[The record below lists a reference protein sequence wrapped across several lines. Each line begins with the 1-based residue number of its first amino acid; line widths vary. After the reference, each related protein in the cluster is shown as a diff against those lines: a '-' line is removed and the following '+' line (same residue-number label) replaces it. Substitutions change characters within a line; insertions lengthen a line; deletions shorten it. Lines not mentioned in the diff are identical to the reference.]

1 MDTIDKTLR
10 PDATIAPGRTIRP
23 DNTLGATTLR
33 TQVDG
38 LTTANASTATIMP
51 GANKSGNSSA
61 PAETFFIRG
70 EQYTKLETLSDNS
83 GEGQVFLVEKDEKK
97 LVLKIYYP
105 KFKVKKKLMK
115 LVSTINFEMIVRT
128 YDFGKVYV
136 DGVYRDYELM
146 EYLEGGTLDK
156 YKLNGDMN
164 QFRRIALQAAAA
176 LEYCHNMRIIHKDI
190 KPGNFFF
197 RDSEHTQLVLGDF
210 GISAVMKDNEVLHR
224 TTQARTPVYASP
236 EMYSD
241 VIDGVVELTPATDFY
256 SLGIT
261 LLALWYGHS
270 PFTNSERTIMKYKN
284 EGRIPKVDALPDRVK
299 MIVKGL
305 TAVNTQTRWKYNE
318 VERWFMGESP
328 QVDESSPFLKYKA
341 FVVDPERN
349 LVAENV
355 ADLVPLLINNE
366 RIARGYLYGGR
377 LANWFEQCGN
387 EKVSIALKDIVKN
400 RYPADPQA
408 GLMAAVYAMEPTW
421 PYRDVNNKECI
432 DIHAVAMSMI
442 TNMSEYTIVLRNPND
457 RLWIYLE
464 SRTDCDVDRM
474 RKYFQ
479 QGTQQELALA
489 VMKTVYEIDPD
500 MPFIVKHNTKTLK
513 EIVRCFGNEQ
523 LTENDWRSLTD
534 GRLLSWMYCHEDRM
548 ACEALRI
555 LTEGKE
561 FSKHLAFKVL
571 YNIDRNAAYDL
582 KEANTPQKVG
592 EMLAEKLTRWQ
603 SLSDR
608 DFEEYISEF
617 SDPNGRFM
625 YFAQMHGWVNE
636 MVEAQ
641 RCFDLNSE
649 ENRQR
654 LGLYDLRTA
663 AYRFCRILGATPLY
677 LLPNGSLLHDGL
689 NIDTKYTADVRQ
701 EVRQG
706 VLPQWLATF
715 YHENPNE
722 DFTEEYS
729 YEHRLEDWLNAVGS
743 YDPQYA
749 FYRRF
754 VQAKED
760 TRQRFDHIKK
770 QFTKAQVRRGLWRII
785 YFSLC
790 VIWLLGVLVVG
801 FHDKEAMLVNGFV
814 TICLPVGGVTA
825 LICAMRAFFRGF
837 GFLLC
842 AFWGVFGF
850 LTSLVPLWILKYID
864 VSMPSLFTVSVVFI
878 TLLYMVVCHFSENRS
893 DNVYDKELINE
904 VVDDDVKSL
913 LLEPLYYTFKT
924 KSYKFKG
931 SKFGMLEDVENQF
944 LAVANESVFHY
955 VMWTL
960 MVAIVLCE
968 LIVYNYLI

>member
-1 MDTIDKTLR
+1 MDTIDKTFR
-10 PDATIAPGRTIRP
+10 SDATIASDTTLRS
-23 DNTLGATTLR
+23 DNTLEAITLK
-33 TQVDG
+33 TQVDAQG
-38 LTTANASTATIMP
+38 RTVNASAMTAIP
-51 GANKSGNSSA
+51 GGNADTAA
-61 PAETFFIRG
+61 PADSFFIRG
-70 EQYTKLETLSDNS
+70 ERYIKVETLSDNS
-83 GEGQVFLVEKDEKK
+83 GEGQVFLVEKEDKK
-97 LVLKIYYP
+97 LVLKVYYP

-156 YKLNGDMN
+156 YKINGDID

-176 LEYCHNMRIIHKDI
+176 LEYCHNLRIIHKDI

-210 GISAVMKDNEVLHR
+210 GISSVMKDNEALHR

-236 EMYSD
+236 EMYAD

-261 LLALWYGHS
+261 LLALWYGRS

-284 EGRIPKVDALPDRVK
+284 EGRIPKLDSLPERVR
-299 MIVKGL
+299 MIIKGL
-305 TAVNTQTRWKYNE
+305 TAVNTQTRWKYKE

-328 QVDESSPFLKYKA
+328 LVDETSPFLKYKA

-349 LVAENV
+349 LVAESA
-355 ADLVPLLINNE
+355 ADLVPMLIENE

-408 GLMAAVYAMEPTW
+408 GLIAAVYAMEPTW

-432 DIHAVAMSMI
+432 DIHAVALSMI
-442 TNMSEYTIVLRNPND
+442 SNMSEYTIVLRNPHD

-479 QGTQQELALA
+479 QGTQQEMALA
-489 VMKTVYEIDPD
+489 VMKTVYEIDPS
-500 MPFIVKHNTKTLK
+500 MPFIVNHNTKTLK
-513 EIVRCFGNEQ
+513 DIVRCFGNEQ

-561 FSKHLAFKVL
+561 FSQHLAYKVL

-582 KEANTPQKVG
+582 KDANTPQKVG
-592 EMLAEKLTRWQ
+592 EMLAEKLIKWQ
-603 SLSDR
+603 SVSDR
-608 DFEEYISEF
+608 DFDEYISEF

-625 YFAQMHGWVNE
+625 YFAQMHGWVSE
-636 MVEAQ
+636 MAEAQ
-641 RCFDLNSE
+641 RCFDLNSD

-654 LGLYDLRTA
+654 LGYYDMRTA

-677 LLPNGSLLHDGL
+677 QLPSGKVLNDGL
-689 NIDTKYTADVRQ
+689 NIDTKFTADVRQ

-706 VLPQWLATF
+706 HLPQWLSAF
-715 YHENPNE
+715 YHEDPNE

-729 YEHRLEDWLNAVGS
+729 YEHRLEDWLNVVGS
-743 YDPQYA
+743 YDPQYG

-760 TRQRFDHIKK
+760 TKQHFDHIKK
-770 QFTKAQVRRGLWRII
+770 EFSKAQVRRGIWRVL

-790 VIWLLGVLVVG
+790 VLWLLGVIVVG
-801 FHDKEAMLVNGFV
+801 FHDKEAMLINGFM

-825 LICAMRAFFRGF
+825 LICAMRAFFRGY

-842 AFWGVFGF
+842 TFWGVFGF
-850 LTSLVPLWILKYID
+850 LTSFLPLWLLKYID
-864 VSMPSLFTVSVVFI
+864 VSMPSLFTVSVVLI
-878 TLLYMVVCHFSENRS
+878 TLLYMVICHFSENRT
-893 DNVYDKELINE
+893 DKVYDRELIND
-904 VVDDDVKSL
+904 VIDDDVKSL
-913 LLEPLYYTFKT
+913 LIEPLYYTFKT

-944 LAVANESVFHY
+944 QAVASESVLHY
-955 VMWTL
+955 MMWTL
-960 MVAIVLCE
+960 MIALLLGE
-968 LIVYNYLI
+968 LIAYNYLI